1 MELVAS
7 LVGRRDADDDAD
19 ADGDAAE
26 PATSPAPQ
34 TAAKASDSPDP
45 QAGDSWM
52 QSLVLK
58 ALFNAGLTV
67 TNVVI
72 KLEAARAVA
81 SVSLRRLELA
91 SAGAA
96 WEPAFIEP
104 EGPSAL
110 LRKRLRVAELTVCLD
125 PSEADGRAAR
135 FLQPLVR
142 RASVEARVES
152 HLHPSER
159 PDGAATLLVDLYSDG
174 LTLALADEHLALL
187 SQLVDCPRRL
197 RRPRDGAVDTP
208 PASPA
213 AAQSDEA
220 DAAAAAGAV
229 EGADGRGGRGSRRTG
244 GAPAVAAPAAAAP
257 AHEDAVVAFAA
268 PRAGVLRRAAGYA
281 YWLLT
286 EEADDGEGGGEG
298 DDVLRLPFEL
308 SAVAALPSPSS
319 SAAPRSRCS
328 PARRGPPPPPP
339 PPPPPLPPTLL
350 PSRPP
355 RPPRCPPRCRCRR
368 RPCPTMRRPTPL
380 APRQRHRATVNCSR
394 CPSRPAAK
402 PSPPVV
408 TATASGSA
416 GAARRSAP
424 TVVGVLS
431 VLGLLLE
438 THLADDGGALSM
450 NRLAL
455 RAASLALYRSDV
467 RDARGPLLCT
477 RAHALGHA
485 PRVDL
490 LVAHYAERRR
500 ALDMLPHLQPMA
512 EEIPGV
518 VTLLVSRAAPAG
530 ASPDSGALHTTIV
543 APPLVAAL
551 ELPFVSRLGSFFGGL
566 AHHLPSPR
574 SSFVADL
581 AAVSDE
587 VSPRLLRRRSTS
599 GDSFDRVASLPHR
612 PRQGRTSFVDADSSG
627 HSSGREEEGQDA
639 AAARDEELRA
649 PLLRV
654 RLAPLQLYL
663 APLRP
668 LPRAEM
674 APSPL
679 PDAERAAA
687 DASDAS
693 WGLSQLAAPP
703 PLLLPSPAFALVSS
717 GGALRWVPGRRQS
730 LEAHVDSL
738 RLAILHAPP
747 PAASVGLLA
756 DDADD
761 ADAALA
767 TRGADAAA
775 NGDENHRASPKPPPL
790 PPPSTRIWAST
801 VFSVVL
807 STPGARAARARGG
820 PSAPPAERC
829 AARRSLR
836 YPRRSQ
842 RRHPR
847 RAAAP
852 AARRA
857 ADAIAQWRQ
866 RALRAHPLPER
877 HSAPHRR
884 RRRVG
889 RAPPAALCSPRAT
902 LALRIQHG
910 GRLTV
915 RSLRARSWASA
926 PGPPPAAL
934 RSALDGVAAD
944 AADDVAAGA
953 CVAAAPVPLISL
965 GTADADGSPRAVRR
979 APEGATARASMLVC
993 RSRPWRRRAPRRRRP
1008 MAAARRRA
1016 PRAGA
1021 AATCCA

>member
-1 MELVAS
+1 M
-7 LVGRRDADDDAD
+7 
-19 ADGDAAE
+19 AE
-26 PATSPAPQ
+26 
-34 TAAKASDSPDP
+34 
-45 QAGDSWM
+45 
-52 QSLVLK
+52 
-58 ALFNAGLTV
+58 
-67 TNVVI
+67 
-72 KLEAARAVA
+72 
-81 SVSLRRLELA
+81 
-91 SAGAA
+91 
-96 WEPAFIEP
+96 
-104 EGPSAL
+104 
-110 LRKRLRVAELTVCLD
+110 AE
-125 PSEADGRAAR
+125 E
-135 FLQPLVR
+135 
-142 RASVEARVES
+142 
-152 HLHPSER
+152 
-159 PDGAATLLVDLYSDG
+159 
-174 LTLALADEHLALL
+174 
-187 SQLVDCPRRL
+187 
-197 RRPRDGAVDTP
+197 
-208 PASPA
+208 
-213 AAQSDEA
+213 
-220 DAAAAAGAV
+220 AAAAPAA
-229 EGADGRGGRGSRRTG
+229 
-244 GAPAVAAPAAAAP
+244 APAVAAPAAAAP
-257 AHEDAVVAFAA
+257 AAADAPSSPSA

-298 DDVLRLPFEL
+298 DDVPRLPFEL
-308 SAVAALPSPSS
+308 SASRLAIALQLSRASLTLLASPPRPATSAAAAAAAVAADAAAVEAASPTALPAALPLPPAAMPDDADADSS
-319 SAAPRSRCS
+319 GAAPKAQGYRELL
-328 PARRGPPPPPP
+328 A
-339 PPPPPLPPTLL
+339 LPG
-350 PSRPP
+350 S
-355 RPPRCPPRCRCRR
+355 
-368 RPCPTMRRPTPL
+368 
-380 APRQRHRATVNCSR
+380 
-394 CPSRPAAK
+394 PAAK

-408 TATASGSA
+408 TATASGSS

-431 VLGLLLE
+431 VEGLLLE

-500 ALDMLPHLQPMA
+500 ALDMLPHLQPMT

-551 ELPFVSRLGSFFGGL
+551 ELPFVSRLGSFFSGL

-599 GDSFDRVASLPHR
+599 GDSFDRVASLPHP
-612 PRQGRTSFVDADSSG
+612 PRFQGRTSFVDADSSG
-627 HSSGREEEGQDA
+627 HSSGREEESKDA

-679 PDAERAAA
+679 PEAERAAA
-687 DASDAS
+687 DASDGS

-767 TRGADAAA
+767 TRG
-775 NGDENHRASPKPPPL
+775 PTLL
-790 PPPSTRIWAST
+790 PTATRT
-801 VFSVVL
+801 
-807 STPGARAARARGG
+807 T
-820 PSAPPAERC
+820 E
-829 AARRSLR
+829 
-836 YPRRSQ
+836 PRRS
-842 RRHPR
+842 RRR
-847 RAAAP
+847 Y
-852 AARRA
+852 
-857 ADAIAQWRQ
+857 
-866 RALRAHPLPER
+866 
-877 HSAPHRR
+877 RR
-884 RRRVG
+884 RRG
-889 RAPPAALCSPRAT
+889 F
-902 LALRIQHG
+902 G
-910 GRLTV
+910 
-915 RSLRARSWASA
+915 RARSFRWCSA
-926 PGPPPAAL
+926 RPCAGGSSSRWTL
-934 RSALDGVAAD
+934 RSSG
-944 AADDVAAGA
+944 
-953 CVAAAPVPLISL
+953 
-965 GTADADGSPRAVRR
+965 
-979 APEGATARASMLVC
+979 
-993 RSRPWRRRAPRRRRP
+993 
-1008 MAAARRRA
+1008 
-1016 PRAGA
+1016 
-1021 AATCCA
+1021 